1 MSLFTRLSAAVKTF
15 NSPINEN
22 VVKVVR
28 SANPI
33 DVQPGLTALESAIR
47 ADHLDKEHAD
57 SATFQITNLDGSVNF
72 VSPQYICQGG
82 QILTVIV
89 NRDGKGI

>member
-15 NSPINEN
+15 NSPVNET

-33 DVQPGLTALESAIR
+33 EVEPGLTALESAIR
-47 ADHLDKEHAD
+47 ADHLDEEHAD
-57 SATFQITNLDGSVNF
+57 SATFQITNLDGSAEF
-72 VSPQYICQGG
+72 VAPTYVCSGG
-82 QILTVIV
+82 ETLTIIV
-89 NRDGKGI
+89 NRDGKA

>member
-15 NSPINEN
+15 NTVTNES

-33 DVQPGLTALESAIR
+33 EVEPGLTALESAIR
-47 ADHLDKEHAD
+47 ADHLDEKHAD
-57 SATFQITNLDGSVNF
+57 SATFQIEHLDGSVEF
-72 VSPQYICQGG
+72 VSPHYICQGG
-82 QILTVIV
+82 QTLTVIV
-89 NRDGKGI
+89 KRDHKGI

>member
-15 NSPINEN
+15 NTVANES

-33 DVQPGLTALESAIR
+33 EVEPGLTALESAIR
-47 ADHLDKEHAD
+47 ADHLDEEHAD
-57 SATFQITNLDGSVNF
+57 SATFQITNLDGSIDF
-72 VSPQYICQGG
+72 VAPTYICSGG
-82 QILTVIV
+82 ETLTIIV
-89 NRDGKGI
+89 NRDGKA

>member
-1 MSLFTRLSAAVKTF
+1 MSLFTRLSAAAKTF
-15 NSPINEN
+15 NSTVNES

-33 DVQPGLTALESAIR
+33 EVEPGLTALESAIR
-47 ADHLDKEHAD
+47 ADHLEGSNSD
-57 SATFQITNLDGSVNF
+57 SATFQITNLDGSVEF
-72 VSPQYICQGG
+72 VPPHYVCQGG
-82 QILTVIV
+82 QTLTIIV

>member
-15 NSPINEN
+15 NTVTNES

-33 DVQPGLTALESAIR
+33 EVEPGLTALESAIR
-47 ADHLDKEHAD
+47 ADHLDEEYGD
-57 SATFQITNLDGSVNF
+57 SATFQITNLDGSVEF

-82 QILTVIV
+82 QTLTVIV
-89 NRDGKGI
+89 NRDGKA

>member
-15 NSPINEN
+15 NTVTNES

-33 DVQPGLTALESAIR
+33 EVEPGLTALESAIR
-47 ADHLDKEHAD
+47 ADHLDEEHAN
-57 SATFQITNLDGSVNF
+57 SATFQITNLDGSVEF
-72 VSPQYICQGG
+72 VSPHYICQGG
-82 QILTVIV
+82 QTLTVIV
-89 NRDGKGI
+89 KRDHKGI